1 MLLFCFSFHW
11 LSMKQKR
18 DADGLCDNFR
28 DVPWEFIFK
37 LGLLLLLV
45 NFRSGLRLELMYISF
60 IVNIRSSLTGLH
72 GFQLRL
78 YQQNKSSKSK
88 AKFRQTSNYCKWVFE
103 AASVTY
109 ASKKEPITSQKLGFR
124 DVWRIADS
132 VLNSVNLL
140 YLPYSTARSFCLL
153 HLIKQNCLLK
163 TFLGTLLRMTQVS
176 LCLFSLL
183 ELIWNCINF
192 CNPQVG

>member
-1 MLLFCFSFHW
+1 M
-11 LSMKQKR
+11 
-18 DADGLCDNFR
+18 
-28 DVPWEFIFK
+28 
-37 LGLLLLLV
+37 

-124 DVWRIADS
+124 DVWRIAYS

-163 TFLGTLLRMTQVS
+163 TFLGTLFRMTQIS
-176 LCLFSLL
+176 LYLFSRL
-183 ELIWNCINF
+183 
-192 CNPQVG
+192 